1 MKFLVVFSYSLLLD
15 ISHIDGKLTAQP
27 VCVGY
32 YEMPRKIGKRKIHF
46 FPGRP
51 SCQLFCHGCLKLPNS
66 FGLVMKNVKKDV
78 CFILNVLRI

>member
-15 ISHIDGKLTAQP
+15 ISHIDGKLTGQP

-46 FPGRP
+46 FRE
-51 SCQLFCHGCLKLPNS
+51 
-66 FGLVMKNVKKDV
+66 GLLVNFSVMVA
-78 CFILNVLRI
+78 